1 MFQRMDM
8 NADGKVTRG
17 EFLGLWADA
26 FRNQDVDGDGTLNV
40 AEFGHPVS
48 FKHADANQDGKATLT
63 EFTCMYSKQF
73 DGLDKNNDGLLMV
86 DEM

>member
-1 MFQRMDM
+1 MPRSSILEEQEHQRQRSH
-8 NADGKVTRG
+8 KSLQEIHRKL
-17 EFLGLWADA
+17 ES
-26 FRNQDVDGDGTLNV
+26 QP
-40 AEFGHPVS
+40 AERK

-73 DGLDKNNDGLLMV
+73 DGLDKNKDGLLMV